1 MQLISLV
8 GRWLVGHADIGLLLQ
23 NGWTCRS
30 SCCLVQKGGLG
41 GVWRYHHLEISPRY
55 YPLIQGGGL
64 GKDPR
69 HIVSEMLGNPVNR
82 RTLGI
87 ACWRNRPSGECL
99 YIIYFA
105 MLACSCAAIWRTHLH
120 RADFDKFVGPLC
132 SLLLGSNAR
141 YCVGSTASG
150 NVRSSAC

>member
-8 GRWLVGHADIGLLLQ
+8 GWSRGYRPTVAKRLDMQIKLLLSTE
-23 NGWTCRS
+23 GWARWC
-30 SCCLVQKGGLG
+30 V
-41 GVWRYHHLEISPRY
+41 EISPPGNIPQIL
-55 YPLIQGGGL
+55 PLDSGGGGL

-120 RADFDKFVGPLC
+120 RADFDKFVGPFC